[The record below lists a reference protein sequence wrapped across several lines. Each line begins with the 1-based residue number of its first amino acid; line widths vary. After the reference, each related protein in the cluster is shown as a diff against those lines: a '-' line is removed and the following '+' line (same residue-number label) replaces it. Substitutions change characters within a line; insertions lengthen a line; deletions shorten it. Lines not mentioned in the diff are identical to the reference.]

1 MKKIIIGVFIFF
13 LVLIGGSISL
23 KNIIAKRVLEFKLT
37 ELNKGKVDIG
47 SVELSLLK
55 NTIVLHKIDIT
66 SRKDGYKN
74 FMSIEKFS
82 ADYDIYFK
90 DKKVLISNAI
100 FEQIDFMTLRGTN
113 GHIDKNSITTKDD
126 FQIIEYVFD
135 KKLEERKNDTIRDL
149 EELIEARSEAN
160 LLSLQDVLKTRYT
173 TIENSLNERKKFWK
187 YRLSSMESNP
197 DYRILKQNY
206 SKIVK
211 AKNIIELLRLEKELK
226 NTKVAFIN
234 LAKDMKETEDEL
246 TKDFDNLLN
255 EISFEEELKIDI
267 QNILDTGE
275 FIVNDLDSIVN
286 FFLNEIY
293 GEKINILITKYRGLM
308 RELELRIQEDEKIE
322 NEWEFFIEDVGVI
335 TKTYGISL
343 NGNIKNISSRLSRNL
358 ENINLH
364 LVAQTEVSQGE
375 INGYVNLGKM
385 ESQINIKISN
395 FDFSDLQDLI
405 SLQKYVVS
413 GQAGLD
419 KTIILTKDNVEI
431 FGDIVI
437 HNMNLNG
444 NSFMKK
450 INSKIPVIKNIL
462 LPLLKDI
469 NSGEIHYDYNSFTNR
484 LDVNSN
490 LSEEFLR
497 LLNDKNSAL
506 KKQIAENMLREGK
519 ITSDMYYRELE
530 KIKDMDKN
538 YLLNIL
544 KDKIEYYKKIE
555 DLLNKYNIKVDIDTK
570 LETSNSQENNENK
583 DSEEN
588 KKTENNNTQND

>member
-1 MKKIIIGVFIFF
+1 MKKIFIGIFIFF
-13 LVLIGGSISL
+13 LVMIGGVISL

-37 ELNKGKVDIG
+37 EVNKGKVDIG
-47 SVELSLLK
+47 SVELSILK
-55 NTIVLHKIDIT
+55 NRIVLNKIDIT

-82 ADYDIYFK
+82 ADYDIYFR

-100 FEQIDFMTLRGTN
+100 FEQVDFMTLRGTN
-113 GHIDKNSITTKDD
+113 GHIEGTVPAKDD

-135 KKLEERKNDTIRDL
+135 QKLEERKNDTIRDL

-160 LLSLQDVLKTRYT
+160 LLSLQDILKTRYKN
-173 TIENSLNERKKFWK
+173 IENNLNERKKFWK
-187 YRLSSMESNP
+187 YKLNSMESSQ
-197 DYRILKQNY
+197 DYRIVKQNY
-206 SKIVK
+206 AKIIK
-211 AKNIIELLRLEKELK
+211 AKNIIEMIRLEKELK
-226 NTKVAFIN
+226 ETKGAFIN
-234 LAKDMKETEDEL
+234 LVRDIKENEEEL
-246 TKDFDNLLN
+246 TKDFDGVLN
-255 EISFEEELKIDI
+255 EINFEEELKRDI

-293 GEKINILITKYRGLM
+293 GDKINVLIAKYRGLM

-343 NGNIKNISSRLSRNL
+343 DGNIKNISSRLSRNL
-358 ENINLH
+358 ENIDIH
-364 LVAQTEVSQGE
+364 LVARTEVSQGE

-395 FDFSDLQDLI
+395 FDFSDLQDFT
-405 SLQKYVVS
+405 SLQKYVIS

-419 KTIILTKDNVEI
+419 KTIILTRDNVEI
-431 FGDIVI
+431 YGDVII

-450 INSKIPVIKNIL
+450 INSRIPVIKNIL
-462 LPLLKDI
+462 IPLLKDI
-469 NSGEIHYDYNSFTNR
+469 NSGEIHYDYNSFANR
-484 LDVNSN
+484 LDVHSN

-519 ITSDMYYRELE
+519 ITSDMYYKELE
-530 KIKDMDKN
+530 KIKEIDKKF
-538 YLLNIL
+538 LLDSI
-544 KDKIEYYKKIE
+544 KDKMEYYQKIE
-555 DLLNKYNIKVDIDTK
+555 DLLSKYNIKVDTEGKIEK
-570 LETSNSQENNENK
+570 FEKNNKNENTSTVVEK
-583 DSEEN
+583 IEEN
-588 KKTENNNTQND
+588 KKIEEN